1 MHSLSDSTQG
11 YTYTIKWM
19 FGLPEVMKSMHDM
32 DIHEG
37 STIRVL
43 RKFHYTCILSAT
55 SFPRTIFRFAEEI
68 IRESWN
74 LRRTRIVLPS

>member
-32 DIHEG
+32 NIHEG
-37 STIRVL
+37 STIL
-43 RKFHYTCILSAT
+43 L
-55 SFPRTIFRFAEEI
+55 
-68 IRESWN
+68 
-74 LRRTRIVLPS
+74 